1 MDIRVSGRNV
11 TVSDEVKAAIETKLD
26 HLSQIV
32 GDMERAD
39 VVFKEERNPRLAD
52 QKESVEITLE
62 GHGHHVRCKA
72 TAPTQMAALDEA
84 VDKLGKQLRKLKTRL
99 KRQKVPN
106 RKRSTK
112 PLATLATEPELISE
126 EPEAPAVRIVKTK
139 SFELTRMTPEEAI
152 DRMHLLAHTF
162 FIFTSEE
169 TGRPCVVYERDDG
182 DVGLINADS

>member
-1 MDIRVSGRNV
+1 MDIRVTGRNV
-11 TVSDEVKAAIETKLD
+11 QVRDDVKSAIDTKLD

-32 GDMERAD
+32 SGMERAD

-62 GHGHHVRCKA
+62 GHGHHVRAKA
-72 TAPTQMAALDEA
+72 TARTQMAAVDEA
-84 VDKLGKQLRKLKTRL
+84 IDKLGKQLRKLKTRL

-112 PLATLATEPELISE
+112 PAATMVVEPELISE
-126 EPEAPAVRIVKTK
+126 EPETPPVRIVKTK

-152 DRMHLLAHTF
+152 DRMRLLEHTF
-162 FIFTSEE
+162 FIFTSDE
-169 TGRPCVVYERDDG
+169 TARPCVVYEREDG

>member
-32 GDMERAD
+32 GMERAD
-39 VVFKEERNPRLAD
+39 VVFKQEKNPRISD
-52 QKESVEITLE
+52 QEFIEITLE

-72 TAPTQMAALDEA
+72 TASTQMAALDEA

-106 RKRSTK
+106 RKRSVK
-112 PLATLATEPELISE
+112 PSAAIAPDPEPVVPEITEPS
-126 EPEAPAVRIVKTK
+126 VKIVKTK
-139 SFELTRMTPEEAI
+139 SFELTRMAPEEAI
-152 DRMHLLAHTF
+152 ERMRLLEHDF
-162 FIFTSEE
+162 FIFTSDE
-169 TGRPCVVYERDDG
+169 TGRPCVVYDRDDG
-182 DVGLINADS
+182 HVGLINADA